1 MQQGTTT
8 QPPHPDQQPDP
19 QPDQHPSTLTT
30 TLLSATIFFF
40 LLYGYFLLRPL
51 REAMGVQ
58 RSMSDLRELFLIT
71 CAASLVISLAFGSL
85 VSRANPRRFITIGYR
100 TVIACLLAFALALL
114 TLPEDLKL
122 YSGYVFYVW
131 LSIVNLFMVSVFW
144 GFMADTWSL
153 QHAKKLYPT
162 IGVGGTLGAIL
173 GSYTA
178 WQFGDI
184 FRDLILLIGDIYKR
198 VVSDTAWV
206 EHLPLVYDAYIDWLQ
221 QANYGVILQLL
232 AACLCFELAIQTMRR
247 VKQTSA
253 QNQQHAQH
261 QPIGGAWH
269 QGATTLLRSPYLLG
283 IGLYITLVAISSTLI
298 YFTQAKIVTEGADEL
313 AQRIALFAQLD
324 LYAQLATFLVQ
335 LFVTAKLIKHLGIAF
350 ALCIIPIITLLGF
363 IALAWVSDQPDIE
376 PWQVFAVLAIFSATH
391 RATRYAII
399 RPARETLFSVV
410 SRHEKYKSK
419 PIIDVFLYRGGDVAG
434 TGIESTLAGAA
445 VGLWGMVMVAAPL
458 AALWSGLAIALAIM
472 QHKRSHSVSQNTKE
486 PQEIPS

>member
-8 QPPHPDQQPDP
+8 HPPHPDHHPDP
-19 QPDQHPSTLTT
+19 QQDQQPSTLTT
-30 TLLSATIFFF
+30 TLLSGAIFFF

-58 RSMSDLRELFLIT
+58 RSMSDLRTLFLIT
-71 CAASLVISLAFGSL
+71 CAASLIISLAFGSL

-100 TVIACLLAFALALL
+100 AVIACLLVFVLALL
-114 TLPEDLKL
+114 TLPDDLKL

-153 QHAKKLYPT
+153 ELAKKLYPT

-178 WQFGDI
+178 WTTA
-184 FRDLILLIGDIYKR
+184 DLIGPI
-198 VVSDTAWV
+198 W
-206 EHLPLVYDAYIDWLQ
+206 Q
-221 QANYGVILQLL
+221 ML
-232 AACLCFELAIQTMRR
+232 AACLCFEGAIQTMRR
-247 VKQTSA
+247 VKQTTTQHQQPDRSP
-253 QNQQHAQH
+253 QN
-261 QPIGGAWH
+261 QPIGGTWH

-283 IGLYITLVAISSTLI
+283 IGLYITLVAVSSTLI
-298 YFTQAKIVTEGADEL
+298 YFTQANIVSEAEEEL
-313 AQRIALFAQLD
+313 TQRIALFAQLD
-324 LYAQLATFLVQ
+324 LYAQIATLLVQ

-350 ALCIIPIITLLGF
+350 ALSIIPIITLLGF

-376 PWQVFAVLAIFSATH
+376 PWQVFAVLAIFSAVH

-434 TGIESTLAGAA
+434 TGIESALAGAA

-458 AALWSGLAIALAIM
+458 AALWSGLAIALGIM
-472 QHKRSHSVSQNTKE
+472 QHARNQSVSPDTQP

>member
-8 QPPHPDQQPDP
+8 QPPHPDHQPDP
-19 QPDQHPSTLTT
+19 QPDQQPSTLTT
-30 TLLSATIFFF
+30 TILSGLIFFF

-51 REAMGVQ
+51 REAMGVE
-58 RSMSDLRELFLIT
+58 RSMSDLRTLFLIT
-71 CAASLVISLAFGSL
+71 CAASLIISLAFGSL

-100 TVIACLLAFALALL
+100 AVIACLLVFVLALL

-131 LSIVNLFMVSVFW
+131 LSIVNLFMLSVFW
-144 GFMADTWSL
+144 GFMADTWTL
-153 QHAKKLYPT
+153 ADAKRLYPT
-162 IGVGGTLGAIL
+162 IGVGGTLGAIFSAL
-173 GSYTA
+173 TVSRLAKTIDPV
-178 WQFGDI
+178 W
-184 FRDLILLIGDIYKR
+184 ILLI
-198 VVSDTAWV
+198 SCA
-206 EHLPLVYDAYIDWLQ
+206 
-221 QANYGVILQLL
+221 
-232 AACLCFELAIQTMRR
+232 CFELAVQIMRQVKPTQTHTERSDH
-247 VKQTSA
+247 TPS
-253 QNQQHAQH
+253 
-261 QPIGGAWH
+261 QPIGGTWH

-298 YFTQAKIVTEGADEL
+298 YFTQANIVSKAEEEL
-313 AQRIALFAQLD
+313 TQRIALFAQLD
-324 LYAQLATFLVQ
+324 LYAQIATLLVQ
-335 LFVTAKLIKHLGIAF
+335 FFVTAKLIKHLGIAF
-350 ALCIIPIITLLGF
+350 ALSIIPIITLLGF

-434 TGIESTLAGAA
+434 TGIESALAGAA

-472 QHKRSHSVSQNTKE
+472 QHARNLPVSPDTQP

>member
-100 TVIACLLAFALALL
+100 TVIACLLVFALALL

-153 QHAKKLYPT
+153 EQAKKLYPT

-178 WQFGDI
+178 WTTA
-184 FRDLILLIGDIYKR
+184 DLIGPI
-198 VVSDTAWV
+198 W
-206 EHLPLVYDAYIDWLQ
+206 Q
-221 QANYGVILQLL
+221 ML

-247 VKQTSA
+247 VKQTTA
-253 QNQQHAQH
+253 HHQHPHQQHAQH
-261 QPIGGAWH
+261 EPIGGAWH

-324 LYAQLATFLVQ
+324 LYAQLATLLVQ

-350 ALCIIPIITLLGF
+350 ALCIIPVITLLGF
-363 IALAWVSDQPDIE
+363 IALAWVSDQPNIE

-472 QHKRSHSVSQNTKE
+472 QHKRSQSVSQDTKE